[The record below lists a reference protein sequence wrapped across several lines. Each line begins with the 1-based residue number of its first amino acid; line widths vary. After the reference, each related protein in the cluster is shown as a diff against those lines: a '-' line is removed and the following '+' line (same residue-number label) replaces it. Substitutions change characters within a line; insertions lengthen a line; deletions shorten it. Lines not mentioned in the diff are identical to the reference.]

1 LIARIDRVCI
11 ADRSTG
17 SFFNEKEIDMNIKKM
32 ILILVSIAATGSVL
46 AQAPTTG
53 KTRAE
58 VLRELEQA
66 RAAGQMSV
74 PDAQYPR
81 LVAAD
86 SRGGIAAPSAA
97 ITDCKTHQQID
108 PIYSGA

>member
-1 LIARIDRVCI
+1 
-11 ADRSTG
+11 
-17 SFFNEKEIDMNIKKM
+17 MNAKKM
-32 ILILVSIAATGSVL
+32 MLVIAVLAASGSVL
-46 AQAPTTG
+46 AQAPAAG

-81 LVAAD
+81 LATAG
-86 SRGGIAAPSAA
+86 SKAGAAAPSSAVA
-97 ITDCKTHQQID
+97 DCGSHQKAVS
-108 PIYSGA
+108 IYSGA